1 MVSVIS
7 CDLVEEPRQKY
18 FCRSTMAH
26 EIGHAILHVSD
37 YKRAKAILK
46 SIHNKDHI
54 LRMYYEKELKPYMN
68 PEWQAWRFAGA
79 LLMPA
84 PAIKEATM
92 EGNGIYNMSQRFGVN
107 SAFVK
112 SRLKTLT
119 KILPINKGA
128 SGNAPL
134 L

>member
-1 MVSVIS
+1 
-7 CDLVEEPRQKY
+7 
-18 FCRSTMAH
+18 MAH